1 MVYTSLQDIFL
12 SVTLAVY
19 MACCVTCS
27 AIKFYFRFKPFNK
40 YMDYY
45 YPSRKTIVYC
55 FLTGL
60 LMFPAAFMPG
70 EADALIQLRQQLM
83 LTSPFFCAFIM
94 CRFYGSMLD
103 YHVWIKPLWFMSIPY
118 AVLTAIS
125 IVFCFIPGTQI
136 EGPAYRWLFG
146 VTGLV
151 AVTYMGCFM
160 FALIIRRRALKR
172 FSEENYSNLE
182 DFPEKYA
189 TDVIWF
195 PYLHVA
201 ISWLAA
207 FLGSPAA
214 LSLCMLSLSVVNV
227 AFLISTLTPH
237 RSLSV
242 SDLEAREKFVRPQ
255 TRKRSDETLSPDR
268 KDEIL
273 RIIRLRVEDEKAY
286 LDCHLTLSSL
296 SRACGVNR
304 SYLSQVMSERLGGF
318 FVYVNRCRL
327 DHASALKAENPA
339 SSVEEVA
346 VASGFG
352 SRQSYYNVRRQ
363 LN

>member
-136 EGPAYRWLFG
+136 EGPAYRWFFG

-160 FALIIRRRALKR
+160 FALIIR
-172 FSEENYSNLE
+172 
-182 DFPEKYA
+182 
-189 TDVIWF
+189 
-195 PYLHVA
+195 
-201 ISWLAA
+201 
-207 FLGSPAA
+207 
-214 LSLCMLSLSVVNV
+214 
-227 AFLISTLTPH
+227 
-237 RSLSV
+237 
-242 SDLEAREKFVRPQ
+242 
-255 TRKRSDETLSPDR
+255 
-268 KDEIL
+268 
-273 RIIRLRVEDEKAY
+273 
-286 LDCHLTLSSL
+286 
-296 SRACGVNR
+296 
-304 SYLSQVMSERLGGF
+304 
-318 FVYVNRCRL
+318 
-327 DHASALKAENPA
+327 
-339 SSVEEVA
+339 
-346 VASGFG
+346 
-352 SRQSYYNVRRQ
+352 
-363 LN
+363 